1 MLDIVIDNKT
11 FTYVNSVKIDDKSY
25 IAYTDGVNIYISEF
39 HYDNEKIIISEID
52 NKTFLEVKEA
62 ISL

>member
-39 HYDNEKIIISEID
+39 HYDNGKIIISEID

>member
-39 HYDNEKIIISEID
+39 HYDNGKIIISEID
-52 NKTFLEVKEA
+52 NKTFLEIKEA